1 MKISFR
7 TTLKDFMLT
16 SFKNKKKVTKITKR
30 RLISLMKNLKKI
42 LKLAKQKRRVLALE
56 NEIQS

>member
-1 MKISFR
+1 
-7 TTLKDFMLT
+7 MLT

-30 RLISLMKNLKKI
+30 RLISSMKNLKKT
-42 LKLAKQKRRVLALE
+42 LKLDKQKRRVLALE